1 MSNPTQIPPNYGIFQ
16 AGLFLLLE
24 VQKPPFWFLLDD
36 DSMMINLKGCRSSPE
51 SKPKPVKYLDRAWY
65 HLWLCF
71 RKCRGYKSATSNLY
85 LGKWVELVNQPVKNA
100 GWTFKVVQGI
110 AAFFPCVFFPPPL
123 QAKFRSQGR
132 KGLTFLMSYRDTLKP
147 SKELQGGPKTSYKK
161 VITPL
166 IGDPFYPNY
175 PFIYRAIGFITIE
188 GYKGQFNKD
197 LLSSRCHPSGKV
209 FPPSSSLVAH
219 ETPAPARLQKDM
231 T

>member
-1 MSNPTQIPPNYGIFQ
+1 MLV
-16 AGLFLLLE
+16 GLSRWC
-24 VQKPPFWFLLDD
+24 K
-36 DSMMINLKGCRSSPE
+36 E
-51 SKPKPVKYLDRAWY
+51 SRL
-65 HLWLCF
+65 
-71 RKCRGYKSATSNLY
+71 
-85 LGKWVELVNQPVKNA
+85 
-100 GWTFKVVQGI
+100 
-110 AAFFPCVFFPPPL
+110 FFSCVFFPPPL

-231 T
+231 TWSQPKLERPTRWARLPVINGLINGQLGW